1 MNNNE
6 EMETVDKVTQIEEV
20 NSSSNIITEVS

>member
-6 EMETVDKVTQIEEV
+6 ELETVDKVTQIEEV